1 MTRQTPGK
9 LILEKNAKFVKFHL
23 ILVYVESFMSNQTK
37 DTLTNFSYGTLV
49 NGFWDLLK
57 LPLWRPMATLP
68 LTLPLSSMKY
78 I

>member
-1 MTRQTPGK
+1 
-9 LILEKNAKFVKFHL
+9 
-23 ILVYVESFMSNQTK
+23 MSNQTK
-37 DTLTNFSYGTLV
+37 DTLINFSYGTLV

-57 LPLWRPMATLP
+57 LPLWRPVATLL